1 MTSRSRDER
10 AADERLRVAA
20 EAIALLAERVGQEL
34 RAEGGPA
41 YPDQKERGES
51 PKSELIVDVT
61 RVLSNNDKEA
71 MMLAARAIPTDYT
84 DKLDRVEIALR
95 PF

>member
-1 MTSRSRDER
+1 MKLYEFAVIYNPLST
-10 AADERLRVAA
+10 
-20 EAIALLAERVGQEL
+20 
-34 RAEGGPA
+34 
-41 YPDQKERGES
+41 KEQQDRGEK

-61 RVLSNNDKEA
+61 RTLANDEKEA
-71 MMLAARAIPTDYT
+71 MMLAARAIPEKYT

>member
-1 MTSRSRDER
+1 MKIYEYAVIYNPLPT
-10 AADERLRVAA
+10 
-20 EAIALLAERVGQEL
+20 
-34 RAEGGPA
+34 
-41 YPDQKERGES
+41 KEQNDRGEK
-51 PKSELIVDVT
+51 PKSELIVDVK

-71 MMLAARAIPTDYT
+71 MMLAARDIPQEYT

>member
-1 MTSRSRDER
+1 MKLYEYAVIYNPLPTK
-10 AADERLRVAA
+10 
-20 EAIALLAERVGQEL
+20 
-34 RAEGGPA
+34 
-41 YPDQKERGES
+41 DQKERGET

-61 RVLSNNDKEA
+61 RVLSNNEKEA
-71 MMLAARAIPTDYT
+71 SMMAARAIPETYT

>member
-1 MTSRSRDER
+1 MKLYEYAVIYNPLPTKDE
-10 AADERLRVAA
+10 
-20 EAIALLAERVGQEL
+20 
-34 RAEGGPA
+34 
-41 YPDQKERGES
+41 KERGEV
-51 PKSELIVDVT
+51 PKSQLIVDVT

-71 MMLAARAIPTDYT
+71 MMLAAREIPESFT

>member
-1 MTSRSRDER
+1 MKLYEY
-10 AADERLRVAA
+10 AV
-20 EAIALLAERVGQEL
+20 IYNPLATK
-34 RAEGGPA
+34 
-41 YPDQKERGES
+41 DQKERGET

-61 RVLSNNDKEA
+61 RILSNNDKEA
-71 MMLAARAIPTDYT
+71 MMLAARAIPEKFT